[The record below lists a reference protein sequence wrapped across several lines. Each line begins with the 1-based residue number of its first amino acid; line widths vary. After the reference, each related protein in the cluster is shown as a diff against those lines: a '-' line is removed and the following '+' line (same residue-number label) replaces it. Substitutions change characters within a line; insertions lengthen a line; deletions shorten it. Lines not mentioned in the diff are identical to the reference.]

1 MAKYALHYA
10 SQHPKM
16 QYQVDLRSA
25 VVQFY
30 RPVFP
35 THPLKVTLREVSV
48 GKGWFTL
55 RVEAFQSD
63 RITKSGDM
71 V

>member
-10 SQHPKM
+10 SQHPRM
-16 QYQVDLRSA
+16 QHQVDLRSA

-35 THPLKVTLREVSV
+35 TQALGMTLREVSV
-48 GKGWFTL
+48 GKGWSTL
-55 RVEAFQSD
+55 RVEAFQANK
-63 RITKSGDM
+63 ITTSGDL